1 MEHWTARPGLV
12 ETRYRWFK
20 FSLGL
25 GAALAILLLFNS
37 VVDYV
42 FISHRIVIGQ
52 LRHEMGKQMGALDRQ
67 LRHSPGSDNSRL
79 AVLVEDLRKDH
90 KIAWIHVSDRQ
101 GRQLAHSGLEVTPS
115 FTEQQIHAGFANR
128 EPITTVRNTEAGP
141 MVVEAFRTQL
151 GLIEMAMS
159 VDNAN
164 TVFWPL
170 RRNLIIDCSAAL
182 ALLVALVVIGVRFPS
197 YVQGKQLEQQV
208 EMARQVQQDLL
219 PSPNQLVPGVRIA
232 AECVPAWGVGGD
244 FYDVFPVSGGVAA
257 VLGDVSGKGLP
268 AALLMGVLHG
278 ALRSASWAGSARQ
291 HAESTEK
298 LNQLLCERTSGSRFA
313 SMFWSYYDPHAR
325 RLHYINA
332 GHCPPLLVR
341 ASEGRIQVRQLDEGG
356 PVLGL
361 LAGARY
367 QQEEQELQPDDLL
380 ILYSD
385 GVVEAANAQGE
396 EFGDERLRRVV
407 ELCPD
412 LTPDRIRDEIVQ
424 AVRSFIGRVSPHDDL
439 TILAVQFEG
448 ASIVRDRRLALTPA
462 DLALV

>member
-1 MEHWTARPGLV
+1 MEHWTAKPGLV
-12 ETRYRWFK
+12 KARYRWFK
-20 FSLGL
+20 LSLGA
-25 GAALAILLLFNS
+25 GALLAILLLFNS

-42 FISHRIVIGQ
+42 FISHRIVVEQ
-52 LRHEMGKQMGALDRQ
+52 LRHEMSKQVRALDRQ
-67 LRHSPGSDNSRL
+67 LRNSPGPDSSRL
-79 AVLVEDLRKDH
+79 ATVIEELRKEH
-90 KIAWIHVSDRQ
+90 KIAWIHVRDRQ
-101 GRQLAHSGLEVTPS
+101 GQLLTHSGLELTPS
-115 FTEQQIHAGFANR
+115 FTEQQIHAGLANH
-128 EPITTVRNTEAGP
+128 EPITTVRVTEAGP
-141 MVVEAFRTQL
+141 MVVEAFRSPL

-159 VDNAN
+159 VENAN

-182 ALLVALVVIGVRFPS
+182 ALLVALVVIGLRFQS
-197 YVQGKQLEQQV
+197 YVQGKHLEQQL

-219 PSPNQLVPGVRIA
+219 PSASLRIPGVEIA

-244 FYDVFPVSGGVAA
+244 FYDVFPVNGGVAA

-278 ALRSASWAGSARQ
+278 AVRSSSWAGAPRQ

-313 SMFWSYYDPHAR
+313 SMFWSYYDNRTA

-341 ASEGRIQVRQLDEGG
+341 AGKGGTEVRQLDEGG

-367 QQEEQELQPDDLL
+367 RQVEQALQPGDLL

-385 GVVEAANAQGE
+385 GVVEAANAEGE
-396 EFGDERLRRVV
+396 EFGDERLRQTV
-407 ELCPD
+407 ERCPE
-412 LTPDRIRDEIVQ
+412 TTANRIRDEISG
-424 AVRSFIGRVSPHDDL
+424 AVRSFIGRVAPHDDL

-448 ASIVRDRRLALTPA
+448 ARVDRENRLNETPEVQ
-462 DLALV
+462 ALV

>member
-12 ETRYRWFK
+12 QTRYRWFK

-25 GAALAILLLFNS
+25 GALLAILLLFNS

-42 FISHRIVIGQ
+42 FISHRIVIDQ
-52 LRHEMGKQMGALDRQ
+52 LRHEMSKQMGALDRQ
-67 LRHSPGSDNSRL
+67 LRHAPGPDNSRL
-79 AVLVEDLRKDH
+79 ALLVEELRKDH
-90 KIAWIHVSDRQ
+90 KIAWIDVRDRQ
-101 GRQLAHSGLEVTPS
+101 GKRLAHSGPDVSPS
-115 FTEQQIHAGFANR
+115 FTAEQIHAGFANH
-128 EPITTVRNTEAGP
+128 EPITRVRKTEAGA
-141 MVVEAFRTQL
+141 MVVEAFRTPL

-159 VDNAN
+159 VDSAN

-182 ALLVALVVIGVRFPS
+182 ALLVALVVIGVRFNS
-197 YVQGKQLEQQV
+197 YVQGKQLEQQLA
-208 EMARQVQQDLL
+208 MARQVQQDLL
-219 PSPNQLVPGVRIA
+219 PSPNQHVPGVRLA
-232 AECVPAWGVGGD
+232 AECVPALGVGGD
-244 FYDVFPVSGGVAA
+244 FYDVFPVNGGVAA

-278 ALRSASWAGSARQ
+278 AVRSASWAGSARQ

-313 SMFWSYYDPHAR
+313 SMFWSYYDAEAQ

-341 ASEGRIQVRQLDEGG
+341 TSEGSLEVRQLDEGG

-361 LAGARY
+361 LADARY
-367 QQEEQELQPDDLL
+367 RQVEQSLEPGDLL

-385 GVVEAANAQGE
+385 GIVEAANADGE
-396 EFGDERLRRVV
+396 EFGDERLREAV
-407 ELCPD
+407 EQCPS
-412 LTPDRIRDEIVQ
+412 LTPDCIRDEIVQ
-424 AVRSFIGRVSPHDDL
+424 AVRSFIGRVPPHDDL

-448 ASIVRDRRLALTPA
+448 VGVVREKRAAFTPEV
-462 DLALV
+462 LALV